1 MKSEEN
7 PMEQTV
13 ARALPL
19 ILDLHNG
26 TLDPA
31 LVTESIR
38 RLWIAEDDYS
48 EGSLTFHLALGH
60 FPPPQAVD
68 FYVMALALMN
78 HREAHRVPNLL
89 KLCREDLGL
98 WRAALEMEAGY
109 RGGTVALDTI
119 EELVNAADPFFSS
132 TAFTPG
138 SHLFTPDKYW
148 RPVGNQTPAPPG
160 IECFSEYF
168 GV

>member
-1 MKSEEN
+1 
-7 PMEQTV
+7 MEPTA
-13 ARALPL
+13 ARALPI

-26 TLDPA
+26 TLDLA
-31 LVTESIR
+31 LMTEPVS
-38 RLWIAEDDYS
+38 RLWMAEDDYS
-48 EGSLTFHLALGH
+48 QGSLTFHLALGH

-109 RGGTVALDTI
+109 RGGAIALDAI
-119 EELVNAADPFFSS
+119 EELTTAADPFFQSL
-132 TAFTPG
+132 
-138 SHLFTPDKYW
+138 HLL
-148 RPVGNQTPAPPG
+148 Q
-160 IECFSEYF
+160 
-168 GV
+168 